1 MNVKMTRAHLFLYH
15 QFFNLI
21 IYHLR
26 VNEQKD
32 DNVCE
37 EVKLINHVYEIQK
50 HLKDIRIQRFR
61 EIIRDHEINRY
72 VFYLNSTFFNCL
84 TNSMSFVNNM
94 FRALMMFKIF

>member
-1 MNVKMTRAHLFLYH
+1 MIRAHFFLYH

-21 IYHLR
+21 IYHLC
-26 VNEQKD
+26 VNDQKN

-37 EVKLINHVYEIQK
+37 KIKIINHVYEIQK
-50 HLKDIRIQRFR
+50 HLKDIRIQKFR

-72 VFYLNSTFFNCL
+72 VFYLNNIFLNCL

-94 FRALMMFKIF
+94 FFALMMFKVFW